1 MITLRMYHPD
11 DAPALLELFKD
22 TVRRV
27 NCRDYPPG
35 QIAAWSSE
43 EIDRAKWAARF
54 AGRHVLLAEA
64 ADGRIAGFG
73 ELEPDGHIDRFF
85 ISADHHRK
93 GIGRQLMTALQAEA
107 RRIGLTTL
115 RLEGSITARPF
126 FERMGFE
133 TLARQSVP
141 CRGTELVNF
150 RMEMRLSKNEES
162 GTATCIER
170 HHRQT

>member
-85 ISADHHRK
+85 ISADHQRK
-93 GIGRQLMTALQAEA
+93 AASPPGHSSNAWDS
-107 RRIGLTTL
+107 RRLPGK
-115 RLEGSITARPF
+115 A
-126 FERMGFE
+126 
-133 TLARQSVP
+133 
-141 CRGTELVNF
+141 F
-150 RMEMRLSKNEES
+150 RVGEPNW
-162 GTATCIER
+162 
-170 HHRQT
+170 